1 MASVW
6 RKRHHKG
13 ILLAVKKGKK
23 CTHETSINH
32 RNKTSICQCS
42 TLVAMVR
49 RKKFEIAIQD
59 ATINLANCV
68 CFVVDNL
75 VLTHLQFFVSVYGLF
90 NEINIYACMKFHNFY
105 GLYFL

>member
-23 CTHETSINH
+23 CTYETSINH
-32 RNKTSICQCS
+32 RNKISICQCS
-42 TLVAMVR
+42 TLIAMVR
-49 RKKFEIAIQD
+49 RKKVEIATQV

-68 CFVVDNL
+68 CFVVDMCL
-75 VLTHLQFFVSVYGLF
+75 PKQFLVSVYDLF

-105 GLYFL
+105 GLCFL

>member
-32 RNKTSICQCS
+32 RNKISICQCS

-49 RKKFEIAIQD
+49 RKKVEIAIQV
-59 ATINLANCV
+59 ASINLANCV
-68 CFVVDNL
+68 CML
-75 VLTHLQFFVSVYGLF
+75 CCRHVLTQTVLYSVYGLF
-90 NEINIYACMKFHNFY
+90 NEKNIYACMKFHNFY